1 MRLETDPRTLYAE
14 HERFGPTGK
23 GLMIPDEWRYTGRV
37 GVALGLLALLSPGSV
52 LDVGCGYGDV
62 TLGLGPTCYYV
73 GIDYTLWIVEAAR
86 QRYPDREFQHIGF
99 DQFHSEQIGEGG
111 FGVVVA
117 LGILAT
123 VPPAELTGF
132 LARLRHFATN
142 QLVLSYLDAERYD
155 GKLQAWRAA
164 DIDNVM
170 APHWKRMTRP
180 VRLPNDASNCTVVYG
195 TGGSRDT
202 VMAEAA

>member
-14 HERFGPTGK
+14 HERFGVTSK

-37 GVALGLLALLSPGSV
+37 GVALGLLALLSPSSV

-73 GIDYTLWIVEAAR
+73 GIDYTAWIVEAAR
-86 QRYPDREFQHIGF
+86 QRYPVREFQHIGF
-99 DQFHSEQIGEGG
+99 DRFHSEQIGEGG

-123 VPPAELTGF
+123 VPPEELTGF

-155 GKLQAWRAA
+155 GKLQAWALA
-164 DIDNVM
+164 DIDRLMRPHARRVTIPVH
-170 APHWKRMTRP
+170 APG
-180 VRLPNDASNCTVVYG
+180 DASNCTVVYE
-195 TGGSRDT
+195 TRL
-202 VMAEAA
+202 